1 MSKLTLS
8 FKGRTL
14 KVFPIIEGE
23 MIIGNARNCTVFID
37 SLAIDEN
44 HAKIS
49 TKAQQSTLIDCESE
63 AGTFVNQDK
72 ISSYH
77 LQDGDLIRVG
87 KHTLLYNY
95 QELTE
100 EELLHESSA
109 SLPAIPSEK
118 FTDKIDTN
126 VETEIEIETETE
138 TDIVMLE
145 PEVPEPTSNINQSAW
160 VQILSGQNLGQTLQ
174 LTRSVTNLGKPGV
187 AMVVIARRDDGFF
200 ISHLEGKIPPKV
212 GEVEIG
218 TQSYKLNEGDLIQ
231 IGNIKMQFYLE

>member
-1 MSKLTLS
+1 M
-8 FKGRTL
+8 
-14 KVFPIIEGE
+14 EGDM
-23 MIIGNARNCTVFID
+23 MIGHANDCTVFID

-49 TKAQQSTLIDCESE
+49 TNAQLSTLIDCDSES
-63 AGTFVNQDK
+63 GTYVNQDK
-72 ISSYH
+72 ISSH
-77 LQDGDLIRVG
+77 PLVNGDLIRVG

-109 SLPAIPSEK
+109 SLPAIE
-118 FTDKIDTN
+118 
-126 VETEIEIETETE
+126 VENLTT
-138 TDIVMLE
+138 E
-145 PEVPEPTSNINQSAW
+145 PETAHTRSAW

-174 LTRSVTNLGKPGV
+174 LNRPVTNLGKPGV

-200 ISHLEGKIPPKV
+200 ISHLEGKTPPKV
-212 GEVEIG
+212 GDNVIG
-218 TQSYKLNEGDLIQ
+218 SQSHQLSEGDLIQ

>member
-14 KVFPIIEGE
+14 KVFPIIEGD
-23 MIIGNARNCTVFID
+23 MIIGNSRDCTVFID

-49 TKAQQSTLIDCESE
+49 TTAQLSTLIDGDSES
-63 AGTFVNQDK
+63 GTFVNQDK
-72 ISSYH
+72 VSTH
-77 LQDGDLIRVG
+77 PLQDGDLIRVG

-109 SLPAIPSEK
+109 SLPAIEVEEEK
-118 FTDKIDTN
+118 T
-126 VETEIEIETETE
+126 EEIESS
-138 TDIVMLE
+138 D
-145 PEVPEPTSNINQSAW
+145 SRAAW

-174 LTRSVTNLGKPGV
+174 LNRPVTNLGKPGV

-212 GEVEIG
+212 GDNVIG
-218 TQSYKLNEGDLIQ
+218 SQSYKLNEGDLIQ
-231 IGNIKMQFYLE
+231 IGNIKMQFYME

>member
-1 MSKLTLS
+1 MSKLTLL

-49 TKAQQSTLIDCESE
+49 TVAQQSTLMDCESE
-63 AGTFVNQDK
+63 SGTYVNQDK
-72 ISSYH
+72 ISSYQ

-100 EELLHESSA
+100 DELVHESS
-109 SLPAIPSEK
+109 SSIPAIQHEALNTSQHAESE
-118 FTDKIDTN
+118 IDTE
-126 VETEIEIETETE
+126 V
-138 TDIVMLE
+138 VVAE
-145 PEVPEPTSNINQSAW
+145 PAAISEPASNQNQSAW

-200 ISHLEGKIPPKV
+200 ISHLEGKIPPKI

-218 TQSYKLNEGDLIQ
+218 AQSYKLNEGDLIQ

>member
-1 MSKLTLS
+1 MSKLTLL

-49 TKAQQSTLIDCESE
+49 TVAQQSTLLDCESE
-63 AGTFVNQDK
+63 AGTYVNQDK

-100 EELLHESSA
+100 DELMHESST
-109 SLPAIPSEK
+109 SIPAIPFEAPSPSQ
-118 FTDKIDTN
+118 D
-126 VETEIEIETETE
+126 V
-138 TDIVMLE
+138 E
-145 PEVPEPTSNINQSAW
+145 PEVDTEVVVAEPGLASISEPATSNQNQSAW

-212 GEVEIG
+212 GETEIG
-218 TQSYKLNEGDLIQ
+218 AQSYKLNEGDLIQ

>member
-1 MSKLTLS
+1 LSKLTLQ

-14 KVFPIIEGE
+14 KVYPIIEGD
-23 MIIGNARNCTVFID
+23 MMVGHAHDCTVFID

-49 TKAQQSTLIDCESE
+49 TNAQLSTLIDCESE
-63 AGTFVNQDK
+63 SGTYVNQDK
-72 ISSYH
+72 ISTH
-77 LQDGDLIRVG
+77 PLQDGDLIRVG

-100 EELLHESSA
+100 NELLHESSA
-109 SLPAIPSEK
+109 SLPAIEV
-118 FTDKIDTN
+118 DNI
-126 VETEIEIETETE
+126 IE
-138 TDIVMLE
+138 E
-145 PEVPEPTSNINQSAW
+145 PESEHIRNAW

-174 LTRSVTNLGKPGV
+174 LNRPVTNLGKPGV

-200 ISHLEGKIPPKV
+200 ISHLEGKTPPKV
-212 GEVEIG
+212 AGTVIG
-218 TQSYKLNEGDLIQ
+218 TQSQQLNEGDLIQ